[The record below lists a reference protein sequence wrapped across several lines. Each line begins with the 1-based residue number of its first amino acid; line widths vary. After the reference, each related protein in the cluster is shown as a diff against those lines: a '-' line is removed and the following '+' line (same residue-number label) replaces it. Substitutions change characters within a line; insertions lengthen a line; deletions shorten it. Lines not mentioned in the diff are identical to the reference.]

1 MKTYNQFISETQSK
15 TLDEGIGRFI
25 TSLARGTRGAGRSL
39 GNQWRR
45 PERAADIVKGAY
57 GLKRAYDQSGWP
69 GSKKED
75 EFGFYTGLATAI
87 PGKIGYAG
95 LVTDLIRRYKDDQR
109 RKEEEKL
116 EKQRMR
122 ED

>member
-15 TLDEGIGRFI
+15 TLDEGLGKFL
-25 TSLARGTRGAGRSL
+25 TTWARGGRNLLRSG

-57 GLKRAYDQSGWP
+57 GVKRAYDQSGWP

-87 PGKIGYAG
+87 PGKIGYGA